1 MMSLAVHLRTTILP
15 GHRIEI
21 SAPELPEGR
30 AANVFVLLEEPEVVK
45 RPLWEVLGDY
55 PGGQVFQSAEQ
66 VDAYLKAERESWE

>member
-1 MMSLAVHLRTTILP
+1 MTLAVHLRTTILP

-21 SAPELPEGR
+21 TSPELPEGR
-30 AANVFVLLEEPEVVK
+30 NASVFVLLEEPEIAK
-45 RPLWEVLGDY
+45 RPLWEVIGDY